1 MCHLWWKQL
10 KSICGILL
18 SASQES
24 NTEGERGRRGR
35 QLCKAGLER
44 SFQSKITHSALG
56 PEGRKVCRHRKG
68 NSAFSSF
75 FSFGPSLHYM
85 PSFWKL
91 SIWKKPLLKLCF
103 FFSTRLFLFFLFFFF
118 FSIFFSSESR
128 RWDNDQVKLVLCEV
142 QVCREGKSICFLFP
156 REACHLPLGF
166 SCWQAPL
173 ATQGRQWTQKF
184 YL

>member
-91 SIWKKPLLKLCF
+91 SIWKKPLLKHCF

-118 FSIFFSSESR
+118 FFPSSFPPRAGGETMIKSSWFYVKFKYAEKVSQYVFFS
-128 RWDNDQVKLVLCEV
+128 Q
-142 QVCREGKSICFLFP
+142 GKP
-156 REACHLPLGF
+156 
-166 SCWQAPL
+166 
-173 ATQGRQWTQKF
+173 ATS
-184 YL
+184 L